1 MKNLDLQKLIF
12 ENYLY
17 IVSGLVLGVII
28 VGSYKYYN
36 LTIEEKSAKAGDL
49 YEILSKSTDDEEI
62 YNISEKIIE
71 EYNDTV
77 YSIFTRLYLAKHYHD
92 KNDYQKAQTHLSF
105 IIENDFNKNYKEL
118 AKIRLSRVYI
128 SQDNYKK
135 ALEYQDKL
143 LPLHRAA
150 FAEPSPAPTK
160 YALSL
165 LSKCENEVRA
175 PLCTISTE
183 TESQI
188 KSAMHTAG
196 LISASDE

>member
-36 LTIEEKSAKAGDL
+36 FTIEEKSAEAGDL
-49 YEILSKSTDDEEI
+49 YEILSNTSDDEEI

-77 YSIFTRLYLAKHYHD
+77 YSVFTRLYLAKYYLG
-92 KNDYQKAQTHLSF
+92 KNDFQKAQSHLSF
-105 IIENDFNKNYKEL
+105 IIDNDFNKNYKEL

-135 ALEYQDKL
+135 ALEVINTVDESSSFISMIYEIKGDISKFKNNNKKALEYYEKALETNVINKDTL
-143 LPLHRAA
+143 LMKIN
-150 FAEPSPAPTK
+150 S
-160 YALSL
+160 
-165 LSKCENEVRA
+165 
-175 PLCTISTE
+175 
-183 TESQI
+183 I
-188 KSAMHTAG
+188 K
-196 LISASDE
+196 

>member
-36 LTIEEKSAKAGDL
+36 FTIEEKSAKAGDL
-49 YEILSKSTDDEEI
+49 YEILSKTSDDEEI

-77 YSIFTRLYLAKHYHD
+77 YSIFTRLYLAKHYHG
-92 KNDYQKAQTHLSF
+92 KNDYQKAQSHLSF
-105 IIENDFNKNYKEL
+105 IIDNDFSKNYKEL

-128 SQDNYKK
+128 SQDNYEQALEVINTVDETSSFISMIYEIKGDISKFKNNNVK
-135 ALEYQDKL
+135 ALEYYEKALETNVINKDTL
-143 LPLHRAA
+143 LMKIN
-150 FAEPSPAPTK
+150 S
-160 YALSL
+160 
-165 LSKCENEVRA
+165 
-175 PLCTISTE
+175 
-183 TESQI
+183 I
-188 KSAMHTAG
+188 K
-196 LISASDE
+196 